1 MKRLV
6 TLALLCSFAIP
17 LRAADDFDEEINEGE
32 LNFLSTPPATAP
44 HRHSKHIFISP
55 ESFKSGWIRGEQ
67 CHYRLDKV
75 RAMEIVFGKGTVR
88 ALKVLSS
95 QNIEKVWVED
105 NSVQL
110 KNIGADAFLCIASEN
125 RILKPGTDKDT
136 YLLSSGPYMR
146 RFLDGYFPMH
156 VELTVDYPQQ
166 IVRLK
171 QISPSELQAQTKT
184 SPGQVKIDTLFEGR
198 LTIVLHFSRL
208 TKQSA
213 LP

>member
-1 MKRLV
+1 MRFV
-6 TLALLCSFAIP
+6 VAMILLFSFATP

-32 LNFLSTPPATAP
+32 LNFLTAPPTAPP

-67 CHYRLDKV
+67 CHYQLDKV

-88 ALKVLSS
+88 ELKILSS
-95 QNIEKVWVED
+95 QNIEKVWIED

-125 RILKPGTDKDT
+125 RILKPGPDKNT

-146 RFLDGYFPMH
+146 RFLDGYFPMR
-156 VELTVDYPQQ
+156 VELTVDYPSQ
-166 IVRLK
+166 IVRLE
-171 QISPSELQAQTKT
+171 QILPGNLQTQTTLTK
-184 SPGQVKIDTLFEGR
+184 GRVKIDTLFEGR
-198 LTIVLHFSRL
+198 LTIILRFSRL